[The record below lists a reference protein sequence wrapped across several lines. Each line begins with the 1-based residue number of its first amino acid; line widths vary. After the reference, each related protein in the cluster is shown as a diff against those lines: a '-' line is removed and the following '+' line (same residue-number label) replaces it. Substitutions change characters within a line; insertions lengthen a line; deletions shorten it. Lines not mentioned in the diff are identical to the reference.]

1 MTFKL
6 SDRRSTTVCLE
17 IAPFIRLATRMVRR
31 DVPGA
36 FLLPLVC
43 IIAIFHIDQ
52 VKAEVRLL
60 CGMVKDWF
68 PSGSKPQNSQPPY
81 LLNMTDSEGR
91 SVYDD
96 LYMGEPHYGP
106 GQRTYT
112 SE

>member
-1 MTFKL
+1 
-6 SDRRSTTVCLE
+6 
-17 IAPFIRLATRMVRR
+17 MVRR
-31 DVPGA
+31 DLPGA
-36 FLLPLVC
+36 FLLPMVY

-52 VKAEVRLL
+52 VKTEVRLP

-68 PSGSKPQNSQPPY
+68 PSGTKPQNSQPPY
-81 LLNMTDSEGR
+81 LLNITDPDGR

-106 GQRTYT
+106 GQTTYT